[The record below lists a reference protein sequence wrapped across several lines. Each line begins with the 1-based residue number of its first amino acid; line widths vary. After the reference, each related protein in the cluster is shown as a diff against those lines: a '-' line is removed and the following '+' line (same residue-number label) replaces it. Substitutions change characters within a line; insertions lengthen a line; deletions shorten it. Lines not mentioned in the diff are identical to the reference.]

1 MTVTATLV
9 SESASLGSVPS
20 RSLRRQP
27 VRTHESRDFLSLSGR
42 HISAQRHEP
51 TAYGHRRT
59 VRCSAAT
66 YGLVYDSVHVHR
78 LAADMVTSDYTNES
92 FVDAIKSASSR
103 WDLQDDTKRDA
114 WLLETNAVLKGVC

>member
-1 MTVTATLV
+1 M
-9 SESASLGSVPS
+9 SESASLGSLTARS
-20 RSLRRQP
+20 RRRQRRPYARESIDLFLCLADTSLRS
-27 VRTHESRDFLSLSGR
+27 VTSLLRTDTDAL
-42 HISAQRHEP
+42 
-51 TAYGHRRT
+51 
-59 VRCSAAT
+59 SAAALRHT
-66 YGLVYDSVHVHR
+66 ALVYDSVHVHR